1 MSGGSRAKVVALAAL
16 AMGCPAPS
24 GSERLEGRWIGL
36 RAEGTTADTQAAAD
50 AFARETELDF
60 HRDTLTVKTTTSTQS
75 GRYRVVR
82 QDATKVVI
90 TTDRDGPGQEQ
101 TFRFANDRTMRWAVL
116 EDRAIVFGRP

>member
-36 RAEGTTADTQAAAD
+36 RAEGTTADTLAAAN
-50 AFARETELDF
+50 AFARDLEFDF

-75 GRYRVVR
+75 GLYRVVR
-82 QDATKVVI
+82 QDAAKVVI
-90 TTDRDGPGQEQ
+90 TTDRDGPGREQ
-101 TFRFANDRTMRWAVL
+101 TFLFASDRTMRWAVH
-116 EDRAIVFGRP
+116 EDRVIVLGRP